1 MTQIIDN
8 MDVTVEAGAF
18 ENDNHKGERARV
30 YKVVGRGIFAV
41 IELESGDMF
50 GCLCDCLQPRMTAH
64 NAEITA
70 ALEGAAA

>member
-18 ENDNHKGERARV
+18 DNDAHKGERARV
-30 YKVVGRGIFAV
+30 YKVIRGIFAV
-41 IELESGDMF
+41 IVLDGSDEMR
-50 GCLCDCLQPRMTAH
+50 GCIVDCLQPRMTAH

-70 ALEGAAA
+70 NAEGAAA